1 MSFLGF
7 TFLSP
12 AFLIGALAAAI
23 PLIIHLSRS
32 RRTKKMRFSTTRFF
46 TDQFLRS
53 YRMSRLKELLLLA
66 CRMCLFFFLALALAQ
81 PLFLPKGGSPFAG
94 GSRAV
99 VLVIDDS
106 ASMGY
111 EEDGRPVFEKSKK
124 AALDVLAGLKAGDTA
139 AVVLAG
145 RRDVGPEAVFPQ
157 LTDRLDDVRQ
167 AVEGLRVAPLGTD
180 LSGALARAETIV
192 RGGNASSKEIYVIS
206 DLQDSGW
213 EDAPERTAPGGSDA
227 SITFVR
233 NRPRTRDNVAV
244 TAVRYGA
251 HRPTANEPFDIIP
264 QIAFQGT
271 ATKAEVRLVVDGVP
285 VATRTVER
293 PDRGSWAAPR
303 FHHTFKKPGWHWGY
317 VEAARDNLPLDNR
330 RYFAFQLVES
340 VSVLAVNGAP
350 SQAVPR
356 ADELFFLRA
365 ALTVGLGED
374 AESPFRIDERSP
386 AAFAA
391 LTPEKLRKY
400 PLVVLA
406 NVETLA
412 PAAVA
417 RLEEYVRGG
426 GSLFIS
432 LGDKV
437 SAADYNERLA
447 GGPGREGLLPGR
459 LIKVEGDAAAR
470 RLDYALAEPDFG
482 HPALA
487 PFADPRAG
495 RLTLVRFSAYW
506 KVDPG
511 DSAVLARVRKDEAE
525 ETTAPDPSGARRA
538 SVADPLLCEKTFGD
552 GRVLLFTSTIDN
564 DWTNFGTRPTYLPL
578 VHRLFVDLAQPAGQR
593 VPAYATGDEI
603 PVPVAAAGGVV
614 NARRFGDDRDKTAPV
629 YPAPARDDPKRL
641 SLTDT
646 TEPGIYEF
654 YPGEQTQQAELVAVN
669 LPGDESKP
677 EALDE
682 TVRQRFP
689 DDVKGDDEESVR
701 AGLAKLLPKHP
712 AKLIFYADDP
722 AKAGEAA
729 LASRGGVKV
738 WDILLV
744 IVLLIALFEPW
755 LANWISL
762 RHYGKAKPVSAG
774 TPGQAAQGAV
784 RLNARETPPAEE
796 VAAS

>member
-12 AFLIGALAAAI
+12 AFLIGALAASI

-32 RRTKKMRFSTTRFF
+32 RRTKQMRFSTTRFF

-81 PLFLPKGGSPFAG
+81 PLFLPKGGTPFAG

-124 AALDVLAGLKAGDTA
+124 AALDVLAGLKPGDTA

-192 RGGNASSKEIYVIS
+192 RGGNASSKEIYIIS

-233 NRPRTRDNVAV
+233 NRPRARDNVAV

-251 HRPTANEPFDIIP
+251 KRPMANAPFSIIP
-264 QIAFQGT
+264 QLAFFGT
-271 ATKAEVRLVVDGVP
+271 TTRTEVRLIVDGVP
-285 VATRTVER
+285 VETLTVER
-293 PDRGSWAAPR
+293 PDRGARATPR
-303 FHHTFKKPGWHWGY
+303 FHHTFRQPGWHWGY

-330 RYFAFQLVES
+330 RYFAFKLVES

-356 ADELFFLRA
+356 ADEFYFLRI
-365 ALTVGLGED
+365 ALTKALGD
-374 AESPFRIDERSP
+374 DSPFHLDERSP

-391 LTPEKLRKY
+391 LTPDELRKY

-406 NVETLA
+406 NVETLP

-417 RLEEYVRGG
+417 RLEEYVRSG

-432 LGDKV
+432 LGEKI

-459 LIKVEGDAAAR
+459 LIKVEGDPAAR
-470 RLDYALAEPDFG
+470 RLDYVLTDPDQDY
-482 HPALA
+482 PAVA
-487 PFADPRAG
+487 PFADQLR
-495 RLTLVRFSAYW
+495 LVRFSAYW

-511 DSAVLARVRKDEAE
+511 DSAVLARVRKDDAE
-525 ETTAPDPSGARRA
+525 ENTAPDPSGARRA
-538 SVADPLLCEKTFGD
+538 SVADPLLCEKSFGD
-552 GRVLLFTSTIDN
+552 GRVVLFTSTIDN

-593 VPAYATGDEI
+593 APAYATGDEI
-603 PVPVAAAGGVV
+603 AVPVAAAAGVV
-614 NARRFGDDRDKTAPV
+614 NARRFSDDRAKAVAV

-641 SLTDT
+641 TLTDT

-689 DDVKGDDEESVR
+689 DDVKGDDEESIR

-712 AKLIFYADDP
+712 TKLVHYVEDP
-722 AKAGEAA
+722 AKTGEAA